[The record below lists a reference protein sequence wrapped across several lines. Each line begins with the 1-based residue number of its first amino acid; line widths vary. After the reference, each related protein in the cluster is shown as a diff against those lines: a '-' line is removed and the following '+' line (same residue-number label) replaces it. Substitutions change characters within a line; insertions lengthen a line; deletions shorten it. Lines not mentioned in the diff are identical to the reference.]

1 MLKFYFTK
9 GSIEIYE
16 EPTETIEFNAVV
28 YPFIRK
34 ICNEYAGNF
43 NKEEIESEALC
54 GLIEAYNAYS
64 EKFQVL
70 TFEEYAQERIIK
82 AIHAFKKKQSHLITI
97 QSNFSLNQTCVND
110 SQAESFFYHPA
121 NSFENSITF
130 RLFLQSLEGKC
141 YFICMDYIDGLSDKD
156 IIAKYSFQENEF
168 LEKKT
173 YIQQKLIEYIDA
185 Y

>member
-9 GSIEIYE
+9 GSIKIYE
-16 EPTETIEFNAVV
+16 EPTETIEFNEVV

-34 ICNEYAGNF
+34 ICNEYAGNL
-43 NKEEIESEALC
+43 NTEEIESEALC
-54 GLIEAYNAYS
+54 GLVEAYNEYS
-64 EKFQVL
+64 GKFQIV
-70 TFEEYAQERIIK
+70 TFEEYAKEKIIK
-82 AIHAFKKKQSHLITI
+82 AIRAYKKKQSHLFAI
-97 QSNFSLNQTCVND
+97 QSNFSLNQNCLND

-130 RLFLQSLEGKC
+130 SLFLQSLKGKC

-156 IIAKYSFQENEF
+156 IIAKYDFKENEF
-168 LEKKT
+168 LEKKK
-173 YIQQKLIEYIDA
+173 YIQKKLIEYIDT